1 MEPAVFRRFASDRG
15 KALAI
20 EALKDQKTVQG
31 NAEAA
36 KELCAC
42 GKLTFFGTNDFLAR
56 EDDWSNTIVFILAG
70 KAQILIK
77 GSKVAERQAGQ
88 HVGEMALIDP
98 SQPRA
103 ASVVA
108 MEPTVGIVVE
118 EEDFEAVA
126 SRHPD
131 LWRQL
136 AKEISARLR
145 QRNKFV
151 RPSNPVPFVFIAC
164 ASESLPVAVAL
175 QRYFEDREVVVEVW
189 TDNVFKPS
197 QGTLESLERK
207 LETADFAIAIFSA
220 DDTVQSRGTEK
231 LAPRDNT
238 VFELGL
244 FAGAIGRERS
254 FFAVQKNADIKVP
267 SDLVGI
273 TSLRFEFEGGGCN
286 KVEVEE
292 ACSQIEQRISEL
304 GPR

>member
-1 MEPAVFRRFASDRG
+1 MEPAVFKRFASNRG
-15 KALAI
+15 KTLAI
-20 EALKDQKTVQG
+20 EALKDQKTVLG
-31 NAEAA
+31 NGDAAE
-36 KELCAC
+36 ELCAR
-42 GKLTFFGTNDFLAR
+42 GDLKLFDTDDFLAR

-70 KAQILIK
+70 RAKILIK
-77 GSKVAERQAGQ
+77 GNKVAERQAGQ

-108 MEPTVGIVVE
+108 MEPTVGLVVE
-118 EEDFEAVA
+118 EEDFAAVA
-126 SRHPD
+126 SHHPD

-151 RPSNPVPFVFIAC
+151 RPSNPVPIVFVAC

-175 QRYFEDREVVVEVW
+175 QKYFEDREVVVEVW

-207 LETADFAIAIFSA
+207 LASADFAVAIFSA
-220 DDTVQSRGTEK
+220 DDTVLSRGSEK

-254 FFAVQKNADIKVP
+254 FFAVQKNADVKVP
-267 SDLVGI
+267 SDLIGI
-273 TSLRFEFEGGGCN
+273 TSLRFEFEEG
-286 KVEVEE
+286 EE
-292 ACSQIEQRISEL
+292 IEIEETCSQIAERISEL